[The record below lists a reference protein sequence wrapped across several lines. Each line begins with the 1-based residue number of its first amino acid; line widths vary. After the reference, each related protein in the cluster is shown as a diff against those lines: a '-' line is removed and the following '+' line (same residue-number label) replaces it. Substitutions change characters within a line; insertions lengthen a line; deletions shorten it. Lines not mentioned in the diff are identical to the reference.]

1 VVVVSCH
8 TLFQC
13 NFIISWGI
21 YIFPSLV
28 SPCNIDPSNDLDH
41 EDHMIDDA
49 PTLET
54 YLHVVYS
61 KLGIKKGNY
70 HAIKMFQDFWVAKFS
85 WT

>member
-1 VVVVSCH
+1 M
-8 TLFQC
+8 QC

-41 EDHMIDDA
+41 ENHMTNDA

-54 YLHVVYS
+54 YLHVLRCDEVY
-61 KLGIKKGNY
+61 IIDNQ
-70 HAIKMFQDFWVAKFS
+70 A
-85 WT
+85 